1 MLRMT
6 LCEETESKVRPSHMG
21 PWVVIGCKTTDTGLM
36 HHMVCLF
43 TPKLLK
49 VVIALWPR
57 GLN

>member
-1 MLRMT
+1 MT